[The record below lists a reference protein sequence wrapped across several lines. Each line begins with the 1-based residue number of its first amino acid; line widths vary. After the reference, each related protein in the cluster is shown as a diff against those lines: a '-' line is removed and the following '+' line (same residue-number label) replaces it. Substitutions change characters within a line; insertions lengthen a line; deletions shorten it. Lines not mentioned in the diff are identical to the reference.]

1 MLSSLSASGP
11 WGSIP
16 QSSEVAQEALEKIES
31 QVQSGEKRPSESTGG
46 SSDALDK
53 ERADGE
59 VLRLARQVTL
69 QSIKTAGG
77 SYKNPF
83 ISSEDPALDPHSGA
97 FSPETWTRTLVG
109 LQSRDPERYP
119 ERIAGVAYRNL
130 HVHGF
135 GSLTD
140 YQKTFGNYPLSL
152 ASLFNKVTGKGKR
165 KIQILRDFEGLVRSG
180 EMLVVLGRPGSG
192 CSTLLKTIAG
202 ETHGF
207 FIDEGT
213 HVNYQG
219 IPMETM
225 HSDFRGECMYQAEI
239 DVHFPQLTVGQ
250 TLNFAAQARAPR
262 NRIPG
267 VSRELYAKHM
277 TDVIMAVFG
286 LSHTY
291 DTRVG
296 NDFVRGV
303 SGGERKRVSI
313 AEAALGASPLQCW
326 DNSTRG
332 LDSATALE
340 FVKTLRLST
349 NMAGSTAA
357 VAIYQASQ
365 SIYDIFDKV
374 VVLYEGRQIYFG
386 STQTAKAFFVEMG
399 FHCPERATTGD
410 FLTSLTNPAER
421 IVREGYEHSV
431 PRTPDEFAARW
442 QTSEERAQLLK
453 DIEDFDQKYPLG
465 GQQLA
470 NFKQARK
477 AQQANRQRIKSP
489 YTISIP
495 MQIKLC
501 MTRGFQRLRGDAS
514 LALTGSI
521 GNSVMAMIIGSCF
534 YNLPADTGSFYSRG
548 ALLFFA
554 ILLNA
559 FSSFLE
565 ILTLYAQRPIV
576 EKQSKYAFYH
586 PFSEAVASIICGLPE
601 KILTSIFFNITL
613 YFLTN
618 LRRTPG
624 AFFTFYLFSFTC
636 TLAMSM
642 LFRTIGALSRT
653 LAQAMAP
660 AAVFILAL
668 VIYTGFTVPI
678 RDMHPWFRWINY
690 LDPVAYAFEALMINE
705 FSHRR
710 FDCSTYVPQG
720 NGYENLSADER
731 ICSSVGAAPGATYV
745 DGDAYINSSFSYYRS
760 HIWRNLGIMIAMVI
774 GFAAIYLFA
783 AEYVSSAKSKGE
795 VLLFRRG
802 QVPKVKAP
810 QDEEHVA
817 DDRPTPMDTLEK
829 TKSVVPPSI
838 QKQTAIFHWA
848 AVDYDIKVKGGQR
861 RLLDD
866 VDGWVK
872 PGTLTALMGA
882 SGTFYPFLE
891 ITHGTFH
898 SREPQVPARPH
909 YLTYWRAE

>member
-1 MLSSLSASGP
+1 MLSSISAPGP
-11 WGSIP
+11 WGTIP
-16 QSSEVAQEALEKIES
+16 QTSEVAEGTLEKIES
-31 QVQSGEKRPSESTGG
+31 RLKSGEEPDSESTGG

-53 ERADGE
+53 ERRDGE
-59 VLRLARQVTL
+59 VARLARQVT
-69 QSIKTAGG
+69 QNSIKTAGG
-77 SYKNPF
+77 NYQNPF
-83 ISSEDPALDPHSGA
+83 LGSEDPALDPHSGA
-97 FSPETWTRTLVG
+97 FSPETWTRTLMG

-119 ERIAGVAYRNL
+119 KRVAGIAYRNL
-130 HVHGF
+130 HAHGF

-140 YQKTFGNYPLSL
+140 YQKTFGNYPFALS
-152 ASLFNKVTGKGKR
+152 SLFSMVTGKGKR
-165 KIQILRDFEGLVRSG
+165 KIQILRDFEGLVKSG

-219 IPMETM
+219 IPLETM
-225 HSDFRGECMYQAEI
+225 HSDFRGECMYQAEV

-291 DTRVG
+291 NTKVG

-349 NMAGSTAA
+349 DMTGSTAA

-386 STQTAKAFFVEMG
+386 STKSAKAFFVDMG
-399 FHCPERATTGD
+399 FYCTERATTGD

-421 IVREGYEHSV
+421 VVREGYEHLV
-431 PRTPDEFAARW
+431 PRTPDEFALRW
-442 QTSEERAQLLK
+442 QNSEQRAQLLR
-453 DIEDFDQKYPLG
+453 DIEDFDQEYPLG

-470 NFKQARK
+470 NFKHARK
-477 AQQANRQRIKSP
+477 AQQAKQQRIKSP

-501 MTRGFQRLRGDAS
+501 MGRGFQRLRGDAS

-521 GNSVMAMIIGSCF
+521 GNSVMAIIIGSCF
-534 YNLPADTGSFYSRG
+534 YNLPSNTQSFYSRG

-586 PFSEAVASIICGLPE
+586 PFAEAVASMICGLPE
-601 KILTSIFFNITL
+601 KILTSILFNVSL

-624 AFFTFYLFSFTC
+624 AFFTFYLFSFVC
-636 TLAMSM
+636 ILAMSM
-642 LFRTIGALSRT
+642 LFRTIGAMSRS

-660 AAVFILAL
+660 AALFILAL

-690 LDPVAYAFEALMINE
+690 LDPVAYAFEAVMINE

-710 FDCSTYVPQG
+710 FDCSTYIPQG
-720 NGYENLSADER
+720 PGYENVSPDER
-731 ICSSVGAAPGATYV
+731 ICSAVGAAPGATFV
-745 DGDAYINSSFSYYRS
+745 DGDDYINKSFNYYRS
-760 HIWRNLGIMIAMVI
+760 HLWRNLGILIAMVI
-774 GFAAIYLFA
+774 GFCAVYLFA
-783 AEYVSSAKSKGE
+783 AEYITAAKSKGE
-795 VLLFRRG
+795 VLLFQRG
-802 QVPKVKAP
+802 QMPKGKSP
-810 QDEEHVA
+810 KDKENIP
-817 DDRPTPMDTLEK
+817 DDRPTPMDALEK
-829 TKSVVPPSI
+829 TKSAVPPSI

-848 AVDYDIKVKGGQR
+848 AVDYDIKVKGGER

-882 SGTFYPFLE
+882 SGA
-891 ITHGTFH
+891 GTF
-898 SREPQVPARPH
+898 SSPTQ
-909 YLTYWRAE
+909 LL